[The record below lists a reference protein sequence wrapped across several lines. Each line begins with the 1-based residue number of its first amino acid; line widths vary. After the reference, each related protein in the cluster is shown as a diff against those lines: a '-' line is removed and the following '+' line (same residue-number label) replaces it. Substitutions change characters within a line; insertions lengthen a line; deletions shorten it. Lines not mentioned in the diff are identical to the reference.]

1 MEKAQYRMNTMPIS
15 CINFHL
21 MHASMYHRLWG
32 SHWNDYPTIQSITS
46 YLIFYPEDLRLTT
59 TKTIQKPSIPKE
71 MHPKTPNLD
80 FSPARNQTFRPHNG
94 PWGPHWAGW
103 YFTFLAPVFQ
113 LFQMLRKHFLWR
125 RCASVRCIRELW
137 WDGPCLEKPPLHR
150 MRSLFCRSLF
160 CKCYQGS

>member
-1 MEKAQYRMNTMPIS
+1 
-15 CINFHL
+15 

-46 YLIFYPEDLRLTT
+46 YLIFYPEDLRLTA